1 MELVKSIGLDMTN
14 IDNMAAGP
22 FNNRSYYGY
31 KGKILKSGICKYYR
45 RKQFDKFEWCIIEMM
60 LFGFKNKG
68 LLTNVLNR
76 LKILLM
82 EEIVCY
88 DIGDVINCISI
99 LNDLDKTK
107 NDLDYKIIR
116 VLEIC
121 SIIKNVRRGRIVS
134 YVNCWWKLNSIKYDL
149 NNVSINKIAKYKR
162 PSDSEEILKYG
173 ELFID
178 YLENNDERIVDIFNK
193 LYNKSGKYGSRYRRK
208 DAVFILF
215 EIIEDKYQSNKR
227 FMIAFDFIKNM
238 FFRKGMTERKAFGIW
253 LMIIVWKYKEIDFNS
268 KYSSVKINSLKDYF
282 KSRVKI
288 DINEKFVTEDYHI
301 HKKFGLSSFG
311 NEGSKVID
319 EDLSILGSNGNKY
332 RQLYIDDK
340 NGVVYKTKKN
350 IKEFASQISKKS
362 IKSGVQNFIKQTKK
376 PKFKVKS
383 NKVNKSPH
391 KLKDKTGILLS
402 VKHENKYLKGYVQK
416 PAISYSKLDNA
427 KQNAINLKNVGGIT
441 FSKKKHFTLRK
452 GKDLKHSPSGES
464 SWLKLDDSQPTNIK
478 NKPKFKVKNPKSI
491 EVKNKPKFKV
501 KNPKSIE
508 VKITNK
514 HKTLLKY
521 FNIKPMSNSEFI
533 SITNLPQGQKLTST
547 SKKSVYMGK
556 THVYKGPFTENDKKL
571 QNNIKFTMALKI
583 LESVSGI
590 KENMRSLLQFEIKE
604 RDNFYFIMY
613 KNIGKSENMI
623 NTKTININTTLISK
637 TLTEMAKTRGEN
649 TPSKQIKLFPR
660 GVIKRISDIITMYPD
675 KFTSDIKQATLQH
688 LYFRYLLNIGDSGTQ
703 NILYRE
709 DNSKQLVVG
718 IDMEEI
724 RGKDQGK
731 TQLEYLFNSKYN
743 KKIALFRDS
752 IDLVSTIDFTKLEKH
767 KKSLI
772 NIGIDIND
780 IKIKINKYNESNN
793 LP

>member
-1 MELVKSIGLDMTN
+1 
-14 IDNMAAGP
+14 
-22 FNNRSYYGY
+22 
-31 KGKILKSGICKYYR
+31 
-45 RKQFDKFEWCIIEMM
+45 
-60 LFGFKNKG
+60 
-68 LLTNVLNR
+68 
-76 LKILLM
+76 
-82 EEIVCY
+82 
-88 DIGDVINCISI
+88 
-99 LNDLDKTK
+99 
-107 NDLDYKIIR
+107 
-116 VLEIC
+116 
-121 SIIKNVRRGRIVS
+121 
-134 YVNCWWKLNSIKYDL
+134 
-149 NNVSINKIAKYKR
+149 
-162 PSDSEEILKYG
+162 
-173 ELFID
+173 
-178 YLENNDERIVDIFNK
+178 
-193 LYNKSGKYGSRYRRK
+193 
-208 DAVFILF
+208 
-215 EIIEDKYQSNKR
+215 
-227 FMIAFDFIKNM
+227 
-238 FFRKGMTERKAFGIW
+238 
-253 LMIIVWKYKEIDFNS
+253 
-268 KYSSVKINSLKDYF
+268 
-282 KSRVKI
+282 
-288 DINEKFVTEDYHI
+288 
-301 HKKFGLSSFG
+301 
-311 NEGSKVID
+311 
-319 EDLSILGSNGNKY
+319 
-332 RQLYIDDK
+332 
-340 NGVVYKTKKN
+340 
-350 IKEFASQISKKS
+350 
-362 IKSGVQNFIKQTKK
+362 
-376 PKFKVKS
+376 
-383 NKVNKSPH
+383 
-391 KLKDKTGILLS
+391 
-402 VKHENKYLKGYVQK
+402 
-416 PAISYSKLDNA
+416 
-427 KQNAINLKNVGGIT
+427 
-441 FSKKKHFTLRK
+441 
-452 GKDLKHSPSGES
+452 
-464 SWLKLDDSQPTNIK
+464 
-478 NKPKFKVKNPKSI
+478 
-491 EVKNKPKFKV
+491 
-501 KNPKSIE
+501 
-508 VKITNK
+508 
-514 HKTLLKY
+514 
-521 FNIKPMSNSEFI
+521 MSNSEFI